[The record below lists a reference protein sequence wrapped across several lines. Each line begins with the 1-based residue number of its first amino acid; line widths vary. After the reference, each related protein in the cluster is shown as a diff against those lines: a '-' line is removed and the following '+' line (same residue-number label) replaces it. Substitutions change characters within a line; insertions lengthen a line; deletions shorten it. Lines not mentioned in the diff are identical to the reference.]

1 MPAPIAKVI
10 LLKYSAAVFMFKY
23 TFVQTTRNRVSCAY
37 LVCNNVC
44 TLLAMASEDACRA
57 LGHKARAI
65 SSLELAAL

>member
-1 MPAPIAKVI
+1 
-10 LLKYSAAVFMFKY
+10 MFKY